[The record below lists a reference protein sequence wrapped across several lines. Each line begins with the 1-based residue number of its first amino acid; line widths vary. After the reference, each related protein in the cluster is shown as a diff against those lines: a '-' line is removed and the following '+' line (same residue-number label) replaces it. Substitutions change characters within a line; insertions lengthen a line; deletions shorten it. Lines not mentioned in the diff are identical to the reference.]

1 MKTPDITPAQV
12 VAALGSIL
20 SVLVSFGVDLTA
32 EQRDSLLDLTG
43 ILAAFL
49 LGSDALIRFGRS
61 RAPTPPQ

>member
-12 VAALGSIL
+12 VAALGSLL
-20 SVLVSFGVDLTA
+20 SVLVSFGVDLTQ

-43 ILAAFL
+43 IVAAFI

-61 RAPTPPQ
+61 RALKASE